1 MPIPQELCVVQA
13 AGIEY
18 KWWKEVEVVRDLNNW
33 ISTATLV
40 VAEIGDLTTGGWG
53 AVKLAPGVPATVMLA
68 GQLAETGAVAVR
80 QVSYDGDSH
89 NVRIIIQS
97 KVADLI
103 KSTLDMPPG
112 QFKNQTLKQLGS
124 AAAGQYGIGLTLK
137 GAIDGAEKL
146 FERVSIHLGESP
158 FQFIT
163 RLAQMRNVHITDDA
177 TGNLV
182 GTRGGGSTVAELQEG
197 KNILAAELI
206 WSNDTAVDKFTGDA
220 DLPANNDHWS
230 DKARA
235 TSAQATS
242 SNTPAGFA
250 KIIQRII
257 APMPGD
263 SKDVQMFVNHALNLN
278 AATQFEAHITV
289 RGWLRDSGKLWLNE
303 VNNYIDLNSP
313 MLMPQGMVTLGFQT
327 VTCRQ
332 SDSTGTTTTL
342 GLVLPDRLGAADKRI
357 DDSGTGTAPQ
367 TPGDAKTYA
376 PQDA

>member
-1 MPIPQELCVVQA
+1 LP
-13 AGIEY
+13 
-18 KWWKEVEVVRDLNNW
+18 
-33 ISTATLV
+33 
-40 VAEIGDLTTGGWG
+40 
-53 AVKLAPGVPATVMLA
+53 PGVPAKVYLA

-112 QFKNQTLKQLGS
+112 QFKDQTLSKLASG
-124 AAAGQYGIGLTLK
+124 AAGQYGIGFALK
-137 GAIDGAEKL
+137 GAIEGAEKI

-163 RLAQMRNVHITDDA
+163 RLAQMRNVHITDDE

-182 GTRGGGSTVAELQEG
+182 GTRGGGTTIAELQEG
-197 KNILAAELI
+197 RNILSAELI

-220 DLPANNDHWS
+220 DLPGNDKHWG

-235 TSAQATS
+235 TAAQATS
-242 SNTPAGFA
+242 SNAPAGFA

-263 SKDVQMFVNHALNLN
+263 AKDVQMFVNHAIDLN
-278 AATQFEAHITV
+278 AATQFEANITV
-289 RGWLRDSGKLWLNE
+289 RGWLRQGGKLWLNE
-303 VNNYIDLNSP
+303 VNNYIDLYSP
-313 MLMPQGMVTLGFQT
+313 MLLPQDKATLGIQT

-332 SDSTGTTTTL
+332 SDSSGTTTTL
-342 GLVLPDRLGAADKRI
+342 GLVLPERLGAGDKRI
-357 DDSGTGTAPQ
+357 DDSGGTTAPQ
-367 TPGDAKTYA
+367 TPGEAKTYA

>member
-1 MPIPQELCVVQA
+1 MPSPQEICKVVA
-13 AGIEY
+13 AGSEY

-33 ISTATLV
+33 ISSATLV
-40 VAEIGDLTTGGWG
+40 VAELGEFNSWKTVRLP
-53 AVKLAPGVPATVMLA
+53 PGVPAKVYLA
-68 GQLAETGAVAVR
+68 GQLVETGAVAVR

-89 NVRIIIQS
+89 NVRLIIQS

-112 QFKNQTLKQLGS
+112 QFKNQTLKQLANG
-124 AAAGQYGIGLTLK
+124 AAGQYGVGLSFK
-137 GAIDGAEKL
+137 GAIDGIEKV

-163 RLAQMRNVHITDDA
+163 RLATMRNVHITDDE

-182 GTRGGGSTVAELQEG
+182 GRRGGSGTIAELQEG
-197 KNILAAELI
+197 RNILSAELI

-220 DLPANNDHWS
+220 DLPGNDDHWS

-235 TSAQATS
+235 TAAQATS
-242 SNTPAGFA
+242 SNTPAGFS

-263 SKDVQMFVNHALNLN
+263 AKDVQMFVNHAMNLN
-278 AATQFEAHITV
+278 AATQFEANITV
-289 RGWLRDSGKLWLNE
+289 RGWLRDGGKAW
-303 VNNYIDLNSP
+303 VNDVGSFVTLYSP
-313 MLMPQGMVTLGFQT
+313 MLLPQDTERLGIQT
-327 VTCRQ
+327 VTSRQ
-332 SDSTGTTTTL
+332 SDSAGTTTTL
-342 GLVLPDRLGAADKRI
+342 GLVLPDRLGKDGAFK
-357 DDSGTGTAPQ
+357 SGGDGAPS
-367 TPGDAKTYA
+367 TPEPAKTYA

>member
-1 MPIPQELCVVQA
+1 MPSPLEVCSVQA

-33 ISTATLV
+33 ISSATLV
-40 VAEIGDLTTGGWG
+40 VAEIGDLNKGWG
-53 AVKLAPGVPATVMLA
+53 ALKLAPGVPAKVMLA

-80 QVSYDGDSH
+80 QVSYDADSH

-103 KSTLDMPPG
+103 KATLDMPPG
-112 QFKNQTLKQLGS
+112 QFKNQTLPQLAN
-124 AAAGQYGIGLTLK
+124 AAAGQYGIGLTLR
-137 GAIDGAEKL
+137 GAIDGAQKV

-163 RLAQMRNVHITDDA
+163 RLAQMRNVHITDDE

-182 GTRGGGSTVAELQEG
+182 GIRGGGSSAGELQEG
-197 KNILAAELI
+197 RNILSAELI

-220 DLPANNDHWS
+220 DLPGNDDHWS

-235 TSAQATS
+235 TAAQATS
-242 SNTPAGFA
+242 KSSQPGFA

-263 SKDVQMFVNHALNLN
+263 SKDVQMFVNHAINLN
-278 AATQFEAHITV
+278 AATQFEANITV
-289 RGWLRDSGKLWLNE
+289 RGWLRGAGQIWLKE
-303 VNNYIDLNSP
+303 VGNLIDLYSP
-313 MLMPQGMVTLGFQT
+313 MLLPQQRATLGIQT

-332 SDSTGTTTTL
+332 SDSAGTTTTL
-342 GLVLPDRLGAADKRI
+342 GLVLPDRLGNSDAFK
-357 DDSGTGTAPQ
+357 SGGDGAAPQ
-367 TPGDAKTYA
+367 TPEPAKAYA